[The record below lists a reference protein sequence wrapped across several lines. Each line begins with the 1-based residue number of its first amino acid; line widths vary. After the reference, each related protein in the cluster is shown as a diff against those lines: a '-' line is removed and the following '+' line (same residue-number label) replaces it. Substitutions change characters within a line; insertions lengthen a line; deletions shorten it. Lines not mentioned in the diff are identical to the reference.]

1 VLHLCIY
8 SANRDP
14 SRWPDPDK
22 FDIYRPVQR
31 SVAFAAGAHSCL
43 GQHLARQEMT
53 LALNALFD
61 RFPNIRWD
69 PSQPKAE
76 MVGGLMQRGPTALHV
91 LLD

>member
-1 VLHLCIY
+1 
-8 SANRDP
+8 
-14 SRWPDPDK
+14 
-22 FDIYRPVQR
+22 
-31 SVAFAAGAHSCL
+31 
-43 GQHLARQEMT
+43 MT

-69 PSQPKAE
+69 PSKPKAE